1 MAARTVI
8 HIITRLDHGGSAQN
22 TMLTVLGHDR
32 TQYEP
37 VVIAGHPGSWDAQGG
52 MAATEE
58 HCRRLEKERI
68 SCVIVPSLVRPISPW
83 KDFCALWT
91 LVGIL
96 RATRPAIV
104 HTHTSKAGVVGRVA
118 AWLAQVPV
126 IVHTPHGHVFYG
138 HFGLWKSR
146 VFVQIERMLCRVTS
160 HLVALTSA
168 ERDDHLDRAVGCADR
183 FAVIPSGIDVE
194 RFRHAR
200 VAGRQIPPGFD
211 CPTDATIVGSIGWL
225 TDIKGHRVLVEA
237 LGHLKD
243 EFPHLHVVIVGSG
256 GQHDVLLAQADS
268 LGLRDRIHLVG
279 HRDDIE
285 RCLAGMDCFAFPSL
299 NEGMGRALIEAMAA
313 GLPVVASRVGGIP
326 AIVRHEENGLLVAAG
341 DSRALSEALRRI
353 LTDPQLADRL
363 GRNASRTIGQEF
375 GVKAMVDAVE
385 SVYQGALQAHA

>member
-68 SCVIVPSLVRPISPW
+68 SCVILPSLVRPISPW
-83 KDFCALWT
+83 KDLCALWT

-138 HFGLWKSR
+138 HFGPWKSKI
-146 VFVQIERMLCRVTS
+146 FLQIERILCRITTA
-160 HLVALTSA
+160 LVALTSA

-194 RFRHAR
+194 RFRRAR
-200 VAGRQIPPGFD
+200 VEGRQIPTGFN
-211 CPTDATIVGSIGWL
+211 CPADATIVGSIGWL
-225 TDIKGHRVLVEA
+225 TDIKGHRVLIEA
-237 LGHLKD
+237 LDYLKN
-243 EFPHLHVVIVGSG
+243 EFPRLHAVIVGSG
-256 GQHDVLLAQADS
+256 GQHDALLAQADS

-285 RCLAGMDCFAFPSL
+285 RCLAGMDCFVFPSL

-341 DSRALSEALRRI
+341 DSRALSDALRRI
-353 LTDPQLADRL
+353 LSDPQLADRL

-385 SVYQGALQAHA
+385 SVYRGALQAHA